1 MRIKLLNTALCLLF
15 TAAGFQKPET
25 GHQRSQKRRT
35 DLSAHY
41 KEIVQTRTER
51 AVLPDAE
58 SVPFL
63 TVDAAAATGR

>member
-15 TAAGFQKPET
+15 TAAGTKGLKNAEL
-25 GHQRSQKRRT
+25 

>member
-15 TAAGFQKPET
+15 TAAGFKS
-25 GHQRSQKRRT
+25 QRPGTKGLKNAEL